1 MDFLYELLTSVLTYL
16 ALLCCAGV
24 GVATG
29 VAVRKHKNKKKE
41 AAEQAE
47 NA

>member
-24 GVATG
+24 GVAAG
-29 VAVRKHKNKKKE
+29 VSLRKHQNKKKE
-41 AAEQAE
+41 AATQAE